1 MNGIRHLLAVLA
13 VVVGA
18 TSLAAQNDVA
28 APCDRIAQTE
38 TLQTRCLQ
46 AAQAVVSAQ
55 PQLGILLAG
64 GNPTLGTASTS
75 GGFRLGLFPKATLTG
90 RVGVVFVDL
99 PDLLAEQVAGG
110 GNAGRVVQT
119 LGVPAPAVSATA
131 TVGVFD
137 GVNLAPLVGGIGSV
151 DVIASATYLPFDAW
165 DTRGF
170 RDRTRD
176 LAWGGGVR
184 IGVLRESFTVP
195 GISVSGMYRRLGNVG
210 FGNVC
215 DAGIAAETTEPAD
228 GYTFHRGECVGSGD
242 FGQFSFGLSNWSA
255 RAAIS
260 KRLLA
265 IGAVA
270 GIGYDE
276 YRSDLAYGF
285 RGASPAGVATPT
297 FRATGLEL
305 NSQTLSGFVN
315 GVFALPFIAFVV
327 EGGYM
332 QGVDAIRNFDDLNG
346 EFDPAQ
352 GTLFGSVG
360 VRLSL

>member
-1 MNGIRHLLAVLA
+1 MNGIVRLLTVLA
-13 VVVGA
+13 LVAGA
-18 TSLAAQNDVA
+18 TSVAAQSTVA
-28 APCDRIAQTE
+28 APCDRVGQTE
-38 TLQTRCLQ
+38 TVRRRCLQ

-90 RVGVVFVDL
+90 RLGVVFVDL
-99 PDLLAEQVAGG
+99 PDLLADQVAGG
-110 GNAGRVVQT
+110 GAGATVIRT
-119 LGVPAPAVSATA
+119 LGVPAPALSATT

-137 GVNLAPLVGGIGSV
+137 GWNLAPLVGGIGSV
-151 DVIASATYLPFDAW
+151 DVIANATYLPFDAFS
-165 DTRGF
+165 TRGF
-170 RDRTRD
+170 SERARD
-176 LAWGGGVR
+176 LAWGGGLRV
-184 IGVLRESFTVP
+184 GVLRESFFLP

-210 FGNVC
+210 FGDLC
-215 DAGIAAETTEPAD
+215 EAGIVAESTEPQN
-228 GYTFHRGECVGSGD
+228 GYTLRRGQCVGNGD
-242 FGQFSFGLSNWSA
+242 FGQFSFDLSNWSA

-276 YRSDLAYGF
+276 YHSNLDYGF
-285 RGASPAGVATPT
+285 RGASLAGVATPT
-297 FRATGLEL
+297 FRATDLEL
-305 NSQTLSGFVN
+305 SSQTLSGFVN
-315 GVFALPFIAFVV
+315 GVFALPFISFVL

-332 QGVDAIRNFDDLNG
+332 QGVEAIRSFENLNS
-346 EFDPAQ
+346 EFDPSQ